1 VAPNF
6 AFEPSV
12 MLGQRR
18 PAGACD
24 HFAPAGAGQPP
35 RAAAQR
41 GRYRLQ

>member
-1 VAPNF
+1 MLANF

-12 MLGQRR
+12 TRGQRR

-24 HFAPAGAGQPP
+24 HFAPAGAGRPL

-41 GRYRLQ
+41 GR